1 MPHWNP
7 PLALEA
13 WGVPLVPCGPLLGA
27 GYFGGRAPAAS
38 SMAWASSRCPADE
51 GWMLQVP
58 SGSLISSPAAHGEP
72 PKAADGPW
80 KAAKPSATF
89 PPKASVTDAITE
101 SSRRVPATWTGLL

>member
-1 MPHWNP
+1 MRDKDVPRGP
-7 PLALEA
+7 P
-13 WGVPLVPCGPLLGA
+13 LGA
-27 GYFGGRAPAAS
+27 GYFGGRGAATF
-38 SMAWASSRCPADE
+38 SMAWASNRCPAGE

-89 PPKASVTDAITE
+89 PPKAVVTPAITAL
-101 SSRRVPATWTGLL
+101 SSLISATWTGSL